1 MAAKNFAAA
10 SSGVDELLFHNDT
23 VSLCLLVNRRH
34 QTLRVIDFRAGP
46 TLAKRDFVIAA
57 AKREGVEKVFT
68 LVERDEVSTWT
79 RLGFT
84 REGSIHAFYKRS
96 DAWILGAV
104 VSQVG
109 RFHDG
114 GPDRGRAPLGP
125 SRSPPPPAGVHRAEP
140 GSPLR
145 RLRSDALG
153 EVVPEPGQRG
163 GHPSHPGDEDD
174 EEPEPLSP
182 AASLAERTLARARR
196 QLKAGAL
203 SLPAVKIAPA
213 RDADVKR
220 AVAAAQRG
228 GRALTGFEAFGRDVE
243 RGAHVLTARGGF
255 ELYASWES
263 QACFGNSFLEILTGP
278 RTAAERLA
286 TTAAV
291 RAVCEH
297 LAAAGVV
304 STFCLSPADD
314 VDLCTVYMG
323 TGFRRSGV
331 LARHIRVAGERKD
344 AIVWSRKLAS

>member
-1 MAAKNFAAA
+1 MAAKNVVTA
-10 SSGVDELLFHNDT
+10 SSGIDELLFHNDT

-46 TLAKRDFVIAA
+46 TLAKRNFVIAA

-79 RLGFT
+79 RLGFS
-84 REGSIHAFYKRS
+84 REGAIHAFYKRS

-109 RFHDG
+109 
-114 GPDRGRAPLGP
+114 
-125 SRSPPPPAGVHRAEP
+125 
-140 GSPLR
+140 PLR
-145 RLRSDALG
+145 PDARLDA
-153 EVVPEPGQRG
+153 PE
-163 GHPSHPGDEDD
+163 DEDD
-174 EEPEPLSP
+174 EDDTPEPVSP

-196 QLKAGAL
+196 QLKGPPPA
-203 SLPAVKIAPA
+203 LPAVKLAPA
-213 RDADVKR
+213 READLKR
-220 AVAAAQRG
+220 AMAAAQRG

-243 RGAHVLTARGGF
+243 RNAYVLTARGGF

-278 RTAAERLA
+278 RTEAERLA

-291 RAVCEH
+291 RAVCEK
-297 LAAAGVV
+297 LGEEGVV

-314 VDLCTVYMG
+314 AELCAVYLG
-323 TGFRRSGV
+323 AGFRRSGV
-331 LARHIRVAGERKD
+331 LAKHIQLKGQRKD
-344 AIVWSRKLAS
+344 AIVWSRKLAATAEA

>member
-34 QTLRVIDFRAGP
+34 HTLRVIDFRAGP
-46 TLAKRDFVIAA
+46 TLAKRNFVIAA

-109 RFHDG
+109 
-114 GPDRGRAPLGP
+114 
-125 SRSPPPPAGVHRAEP
+125 
-140 GSPLR
+140 PLR
-145 RLRSDALG
+145 
-153 EVVPEPGQRG
+153 PEPSDDAGAR
-163 GHPSHPGDEDD
+163 DEEDD
-174 EEPEPLSP
+174 APEPLSP

-203 SLPAVKIAPA
+203 PLPAVKIAPA
-213 RDADVKR
+213 READVKR
-220 AVAAAQRG
+220 AVAAAQRS

-243 RGAHVLTARGGF
+243 RTAHVLTTRSGF

-291 RAVCEH
+291 RAACDH
-297 LAAAGVV
+297 LAAVGMV

-314 VDLCTVYMG
+314 VDLCAVYLG

-331 LARHIRVAGERKD
+331 LARHIQVAGARKD
-344 AIVWSRKLAS
+344 AIVWSRKLTS

>member
-1 MAAKNFAAA
+1 MAAKNIAAA
-10 SSGVDELLFHNDT
+10 SSGVDQLLFHNDT

-46 TLAKRDFVIAA
+46 TLAKRNFVIAA

-79 RLGFT
+79 RLGFS

-109 RFHDG
+109 
-114 GPDRGRAPLGP
+114 
-125 SRSPPPPAGVHRAEP
+125 
-140 GSPLR
+140 PLR
-145 RLRSDALG
+145 PDARLDA
-153 EVVPEPGQRG
+153 PE
-163 GHPSHPGDEDD
+163 EDD
-174 EEPEPLSP
+174 EDEDAPELASP

-196 QLKAGAL
+196 QLKGAAPV
-203 SLPAVKIAPA
+203 LPAIKLAPA
-213 RDADVKR
+213 READVKR

-243 RGAHVLTARGGF
+243 RTAYVLTARGGF

-263 QACFGNSFLEILTGP
+263 QACFGNSFLEILTAP
-278 RTAAERLA
+278 RNETERLA

-291 RAVCEH
+291 RAVCDR
-297 LAAAGVV
+297 LAEEGVV

-314 VDLCTVYMG
+314 VDLCTVYL
-323 TGFRRSGV
+323 TAGFRRSGV
-331 LARHIRVAGERKD
+331 LAKHIQIKGQRKD
-344 AIVWSRKLAS
+344 AIVWSRKLAPTAEA

>member
-1 MAAKNFAAA
+1 MGMAAKNFAAA

-34 QTLRVIDFRAGP
+34 RTLRVIDFRAGP
-46 TLAKRDFVIAA
+46 TPAKRNFVIAA

-109 RFHDG
+109 
-114 GPDRGRAPLGP
+114 
-125 SRSPPPPAGVHRAEP
+125 
-140 GSPLR
+140 PLR
-145 RLRSDALG
+145 ADARLDA
-153 EVVPEPGQRG
+153 PEEE
-163 GHPSHPGDEDD
+163 EDD
-174 EEPEPLSP
+174 DEPEPVSP
-182 AASLAERTLARARR
+182 ATTLAERTLARARR
-196 QLKAGAL
+196 QLKGGAVA
-203 SLPAVKIAPA
+203 LPSVKVTPA
-213 RDADVKR
+213 READVKR

-243 RGAHVLTARGGF
+243 RTAYVLTTRGGF
-255 ELYASWES
+255 ELFASWES

-278 RTAAERLA
+278 RTEPERLA

-291 RAVCEH
+291 RAVCDRLTEE
-297 LAAAGVV
+297 GVV
-304 STFCLSPADD
+304 STFCVSPADD
-314 VDLCTVYMG
+314 VDLCTVYLG
-323 TGFRRSGV
+323 AGFRRSGV
-331 LARHIRVAGERKD
+331 LARHIQIKGERKD
-344 AIVWSRKLAS
+344 AIVWSRKLAAGAEA